1 MHGSLCRAVVQACQP
16 DKEEGR
22 KKGGG
27 EGTEQRK
34 RGAGVFSRSPGLLE
48 VQEEPLINYD
58 HYNHHLCQG
67 H

>member
-1 MHGSLCRAVVQACQP
+1 MALCAGPWFRPVS
-16 DKEEGR
+16 ETR

-27 EGTEQRK
+27 EETEQRK
-34 RGAGVFSRSPGLLE
+34 RGLGLFSRSPGLLE

-58 HYNHHLCQG
+58 HYNHHLSQG

>member
-1 MHGSLCRAVVQACQP
+1 MHGSLCRAAVQACQR

-22 KKGGG
+22 KKGRG
-27 EGTEQRK
+27 EETEQRK
-34 RGAGVFSRSPGLLE
+34 RGLGVFSRSPGLLE

-58 HYNHHLCQG
+58 HYNHHLSQG